1 VITWKK
7 LLCGI
12 SFNNK
17 VIIFNERHHYKTKKS
32 NAAGTVC
39 RPVLPARHVCIFAFL
54 ALSARGSVRNQPE
67 SVEEKFHLARHLTIG
82 KTLLPDK
89 NPRKTKQN
97 NKQKEKGDGTS
108 TVSL

>member
-1 VITWKK
+1 MPRGQFVVPCYRCFFYC
-7 LLCGI
+7 LY
-12 SFNNK
+12 SQ
-17 VIIFNERHHYKTKKS
+17 
-32 NAAGTVC
+32 
-39 RPVLPARHVCIFAFL
+39 ARHVCILAFL
-54 ALSARGSVRNQPE
+54 ALSARGSVRNHPE

-89 NPRKTKQN
+89 NPEKKTKQN